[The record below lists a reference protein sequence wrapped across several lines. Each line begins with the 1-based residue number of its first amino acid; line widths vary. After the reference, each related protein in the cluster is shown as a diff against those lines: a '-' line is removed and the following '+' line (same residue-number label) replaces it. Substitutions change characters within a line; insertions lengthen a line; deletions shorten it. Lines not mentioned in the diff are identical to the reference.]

1 MSPRRLRIK
10 EKVDYRFYNY
20 LYALR
25 IMEHQHKETVTSEEM
40 ERATGILSPTI
51 RKDFSLHLPAE
62 GIRGKGY
69 VVKELIKDIEGL
81 LGIDQKWDVV
91 LVGVGK
97 IGASI
102 LANKKIQQAG
112 YNIKYAFDSNPA
124 KIGSI
129 IQSIP
134 VQNVRYL
141 KRIVQSENVK
151 IAIVAVI
158 HDQAQRIV
166 DDLLDAGIEGILN
179 MSGGQVRVPDN
190 IMVIE
195 LDLSFYLTELSHFI
209 TQMHAK
215 EEELEETYDDMEDEL
230 DMLDEEFEG
239 GGIGGS

>member
-1 MSPRRLRIK
+1 
-10 EKVDYRFYNY
+10 
-20 LYALR
+20 
-25 IMEHQHKETVTSEEM
+25 MEHQHKETVTSEEM

-51 RKDFSLHLPAE
+51 RKDFSLHLSAE

-69 VVKELIKDIEGL
+69 MVKELIKDIEGL

-97 IGASI
+97 IGGSI

-141 KRIVQSENVK
+141 KRIAQQEAIR
-151 IAIVAVI
+151 IAIVAVT

-166 DDLLDAGIEGILN
+166 EDLVEAGVEGILN
-179 MSGGQVRVPDN
+179 MSGGQVRTPEHV
-190 IMVIE
+190 MVIE

-209 TQMHAK
+209 TQMHSK
-215 EEELEETYDDMEDEL
+215 EEDVAETFDDMEDEL
-230 DMLDEEFEG
+230 DMLDEEFEH

>member
-51 RKDFSLHLPAE
+51 RKDFSLHLSAE

-166 DDLLDAGIEGILN
+166 DDLLEAGIEGILN
-179 MSGGQVRVPDN
+179 MSGGQVRVPDD

-215 EEELEETYDDMEDEL
+215 EEEIEETYDDMEDEL

>member
-1 MSPRRLRIK
+1 MVRRQRIK

-25 IMEHQHKETVTSEEM
+25 IMEHQQKETVTSEEM
-40 ERATGILSPTI
+40 EKATGILSPTI
-51 RKDFSLHLPAE
+51 RKDFSLHLAAE

-69 VVKELIKDIEGL
+69 LVKSLIKDIEGL

-102 LANKKIQQAG
+102 LANKKVQQAG
-112 YNIKYAFDSNPA
+112 YNIKYAFDNNPS

-134 VQNVRYL
+134 VQNSKYL
-141 KRIVQSENVK
+141 KRIVQQDNIK
-151 IAIVAVI
+151 IAIVAVTS
-158 HDQAQRIV
+158 DQAGKVV
-166 DDLLDAGIEGILN
+166 DDLVEGGAEGILN
-179 MSGGQVRVPDN
+179 LSGGHMKVPESV
-190 IMVIE
+190 MVIE

-209 TQMHAK
+209 TQQHAK
-215 EEELEETYDDMEDEL
+215 EEEVEEVFDEL
-230 DMLDEEFEG
+230 EDDYDFLDDEYET

>member
-1 MSPRRLRIK
+1 MVIRMTPRRMRIK

-51 RKDFSLHLPAE
+51 RKDFSLHLSAE

-69 VVKELIKDIEGL
+69 MVKELIKDIEGL

-97 IGASI
+97 IGGSI

-129 IQSIP
+129 IQS
-134 VQNVRYL
+134 
-141 KRIVQSENVK
+141 
-151 IAIVAVI
+151 
-158 HDQAQRIV
+158 
-166 DDLLDAGIEGILN
+166 
-179 MSGGQVRVPDN
+179 
-190 IMVIE
+190 
-195 LDLSFYLTELSHFI
+195 
-209 TQMHAK
+209 
-215 EEELEETYDDMEDEL
+215 
-230 DMLDEEFEG
+230 
-239 GGIGGS
+239 

>member
-1 MSPRRLRIK
+1 MTPRRMRIK

-25 IMEHQHKETVTSEEM
+25 IMEHQHKDTVTSEEM

-51 RKDFSLHLPAE
+51 RKDFSLHLSAE

-91 LVGVGK
+91 LVGIGK
-97 IGASI
+97 IGSSI

-112 YNIKYAFDSNPA
+112 YNIKFAFDSNPA

-141 KRIVQSENVK
+141 KRIVQQENIR
-151 IAIVAVI
+151 IAIVAVT

-166 DDLLDAGIEGILN
+166 EDLIEAGVEGILN
-179 MSGGQVRVPDN
+179 MSGGQVRVPEHV
-190 IMVIE
+190 MVIE

-209 TQMHAK
+209 TQMHSK
-215 EEELEETYDDMEDEL
+215 EEELNETFDDMENEL
-230 DMLDEEFEG
+230 DLLDEEFEQ

>member
-1 MSPRRLRIK
+1 MVRRHRIK

-25 IMEHQHKETVTSEEM
+25 ILEHQQKETVTSDEM

-51 RKDFSLHLPAE
+51 RKDFSLHLAAE

-69 VVKELIKDIEGL
+69 VVKDLIKEIEEL

-97 IGASI
+97 IGTSI

-124 KIGSI
+124 KVGSI

-134 VQNVRYL
+134 VQNSKYL
-141 KRIVQSENVK
+141 KRIVQQEGIK
-151 IAIVAVI
+151 IAIVAVTG
-158 HDQAQRIV
+158 DQAPKVIE
-166 DDLLDAGIEGILN
+166 DLVDAGVEGILN
-179 MSGGQVRVPDN
+179 TSGGHVKTPENV
-190 IMVIE
+190 MVID

-209 TQMHAK
+209 TQLHNK
-215 EEELEETYDDMEDEL
+215 TDNSTESFDELEDDFDL
-230 DMLDEEFEG
+230 LDEDYEA

>member
-1 MSPRRLRIK
+1 MSPRRMRIK

-25 IMEHQHKETVTSEEM
+25 IMEQQQKTTVTSDEM
-40 ERATGILSPTI
+40 EKATGILSPTI
-51 RKDFSLHLPAE
+51 RKDFSLHLAAE

-69 VVKELIKDIEGL
+69 IVKELIKEIESL
-81 LGIDQKWDVV
+81 LGIDQKWDVA

-97 IGASI
+97 IGGSI
-102 LANKKIQQAG
+102 LANKKIHQAG
-112 YNIKYAFDSNPA
+112 YSIKYAFDSNPA

-141 KRIVQSENVK
+141 KRIVQQEK
-151 IAIVAVI
+151 IRIAIVAVT
-158 HDQAQRIV
+158 HDQAQKVIE
-166 DDLLDAGIEGILN
+166 DLIDAGVEGILN
-179 MSGGQVRVPDN
+179 MSGGQVKIPDN

-209 TQMHAK
+209 TQTHAK
-215 EEELEETYDDMEDEL
+215 ESRSEESFEDLDDDLSSM
-230 DMLDEEFEG
+230 DEEFEK

>member
-1 MSPRRLRIK
+1 MVRRHRIK

-25 IMEHQHKETVTSEEM
+25 IMEHQQKETVTSEEM
-40 ERATGILSPTI
+40 EKATGILSPTI
-51 RKDFSLHLPAE
+51 RKDFSLHLSAV

-69 VVKELIKDIEGL
+69 VVKDLIKDIEGL

-91 LVGVGK
+91 LIGVGK
-97 IGASI
+97 IGGSI

-112 YNIKYAFDSNPA
+112 YNIKYAFDSNPS

-134 VQNVRYL
+134 VQNVKYL
-141 KRIVQSENVK
+141 KRIVQQENVK
-151 IAIVAVI
+151 IAIVAVTQ
-158 HDQAQRIV
+158 DQATKV
-166 DDLLDAGIEGILN
+166 MEDLVEGGIEGILN
-179 MSGGQVRVPDN
+179 MSGGHLKVPETV
-190 IMVIE
+190 MVIE

-209 TQMHAK
+209 TQMHTK
-215 EEELEETYDDMEDEL
+215 EEEVEEVFDEL
-230 DMLDEEFEG
+230 DEDFDFLDDEYET

>member
-1 MSPRRLRIK
+1 MSPKRLRIK

-25 IMEHQHKETVTSEEM
+25 IMEHQHKVTVTSEEM
-40 ERATGILSPTI
+40 ERSTGILSPTI
-51 RKDFSLHLPAE
+51 RKDFSLHLSAE

-69 VVKELIKDIEGL
+69 VVGDLIKEIEGL

-91 LVGVGK
+91 LVGIGK
-97 IGASI
+97 IGGSI

-112 YNIKYAFDSNPA
+112 YNIKYAFDNNPT

-141 KRIVQSENVK
+141 KRIIQQDNIR
-151 IAIVAVI
+151 IAVVAVT
-158 HDQAQRIV
+158 HDNAQKIV
-166 DDLLDAGIEGILN
+166 DDLVESGVEGILN
-179 MSGGQVRVPDN
+179 MSGGQVRTPEHV
-190 IMVIE
+190 MVIE

-215 EEELEETYDDMEDEL
+215 DEEIEESFDDLEDEL
-230 DMLDEEFEG
+230 DLLDEEFEQ